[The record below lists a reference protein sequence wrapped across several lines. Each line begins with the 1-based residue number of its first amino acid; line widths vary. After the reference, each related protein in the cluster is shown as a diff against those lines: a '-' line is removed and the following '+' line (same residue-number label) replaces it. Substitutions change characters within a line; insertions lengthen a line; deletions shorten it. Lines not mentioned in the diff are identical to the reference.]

1 MEILQTVRGQ
11 TKIVLDG
18 FIYVK
23 LQTLVDGETTV
34 YECEQ
39 RRKGL
44 CKARVKVKNSAIVE
58 QQNEHTHAG
67 DHARVEAL
75 KVRNALKRSALETQQ
90 PAAQIIAENI
100 SSISEATASKLPKLS
115 TISRTI
121 RRQRQEAFGIP
132 SRSIGPKIFA
142 DCLSNL
148 IIPKEFQETLRGDIF
163 LLYDYNHANSRI
175 VIFGTL
181 ESLNQL
187 ERSDRW
193 FCDGSFKV
201 VPELSCYLF
210 TVHTLIGSDIVNPC
224 LYGLLSNQDENT
236 YHNFFTGLLSL
247 NANLNPQIIL
257 TGYELP
263 TINALRSTWPNVTVE
278 GCFYH
283 LSQAIYRKV
292 QSEGLA
298 GLYASDGDFPV
309 YIKMIA
315 ALAFIPPANAVSAFE
330 DLQEILPPVA
340 EPICNYFED
349 NYIGTLRGRIGTQYR
364 QTPQFPVSLWNVY
377 NRVDADLPLNNFIEE
392 WHRGFQVKISTCDIR
407 KFLVVLQKEEDN
419 NHEKI
424 QQISAGNEITRHKSK
439 FDSTT
444 KLMKIVSSY
453 DSSSPIAYLRD
464 IAHNITF

>member
-44 CKARVKVKNSAIVE
+44 CKARVKVKDNMIVE

-90 PAAQIIAENI
+90 SAAQIIAENI

-132 SRSIGPKIFA
+132 SRNVGPKIFA
-142 DCLSNL
+142 DCLANL
-148 IIPKEFQETLRGDIF
+148 IIPKEFRETLRGDIF

-175 VIFGTL
+175 VMFGTL

-187 ERSDRW
+187 EQSDHW
-193 FCDGSFKV
+193 FCDSSFKI

-210 TVHTLIGSDIVNPC
+210 TVHTIVGSDIVIPC
-224 LYGLLSNQDENT
+224 LYGLLPNQDEKTCND
-236 YHNFFTGLLSL
+236 FFRGLL
-247 NANLNPQIIL
+247 NLNSNLSPRVIL
-257 TGYELP
+257 TDYELP
-263 TINALRSTWPNVTVE
+263 SINALRSTWPNVTVE
-278 GCFYH
+278 GSFYH

-292 QSEGLA
+292 QNEGLA
-298 GLYASDGDFPV
+298 SLYASNDDFPV

-315 ALAFIPPANAVSAFE
+315 ALAFIPPANAVSVFE
-330 DLQEILPPVA
+330 DLREILPTIA

-349 NYIGTLRGRIGTQYR
+349 NYIGTLRGRVGTQYR
-364 QTPQFPVSLWNVY
+364 QTPRFPVSLWNVY

-407 KFLVVLQKEEDN
+407 KFLIVLQKEEDV
-419 NHEKI
+419 NHAKI
-424 QQISAGNEITRHKSK
+424 QQISVGMELIRQKSK
-439 FDSTT
+439 LDSTT

-453 DSSSPIAYLRD
+453 DSSSPLVYLRD